1 MSIIKQDGLSLSL
14 TNGKVYCDSRELA
27 KQFGKRHDHV
37 LRSIA
42 KEVERFNLLKNGE
55 IKKVDEYFKKSE
67 YIDEKGRIYPR
78 YLLSF
83 KGFQQIAL
91 QFTGDEAFINR
102 VRFIEFFEKLIK
114 NIDKDKL
121 QAITNTKDELWLQFR
136 NEGKVFR
143 TKLTDAIKK
152 HITDYRFEVEKKL
165 NDGKYYYHYT
175 TLIYSVLN
183 IEVETGVNPR
193 DVLDKRTLVKLEE
206 MEEKIADMIEKY
218 SKNMHYKD
226 VYKKIKDEVEKWT

>member
-1 MSIIKQDGLSLSL
+1 MSIIKQDGLSLNL

-42 KEVERFNLLKNGE
+42 KEVERFNLPIFEE

-67 YIDEKGRIYPR
+67 YVDEKGRTYPR

-102 VRFIEFFEKLIK
+102 VRFIEFFEKLIQK
-114 NIDKDKL
+114 IDKDKL

-175 TLIYSVLN
+175 TLIYSILN
-183 IEVETGVNPR
+183 IQVETGINPR
-193 DVLDKRTLVKLEE
+193 DILDKRTLVKLEE

-218 SKNMHYKD
+218 SKDMHYKD
-226 VYKKIKDEVEKWT
+226 VYKKIKDEVEK

>member
-1 MSIIKQDGLSLSL
+1 MSIIKQDSLSLNL

-27 KQFGKRHDHV
+27 KQFGKRHAHV
-37 LRSIA
+37 LKSIE
-42 KEVERFNLLKNGE
+42 KEIERFNQPKIGLIELSK
-55 IKKVDEYFKKSE
+55 EYFKKCE
-67 YIDEKGRIYPR
+67 YVDEKGRTYPR

-91 QFTGDEAFINR
+91 QFTGDEAFVNR

-165 NDGKYYYHYT
+165 NDG
-175 TLIYSVLN
+175 
-183 IEVETGVNPR
+183 
-193 DVLDKRTLVKLEE
+193 
-206 MEEKIADMIEKY
+206 
-218 SKNMHYKD
+218 
-226 VYKKIKDEVEKWT
+226 